1 VTPADLAESI
11 LSAVRRA
18 VESGA
23 LAVEVP
29 AKVTVERPK
38 QREHGDYATNIAL
51 QLAKPAGKPPREV
64 ALILKAEI
72 EQLDGVAQVE
82 IAGPGFLNLRLAEDA
97 LGELA
102 RTIVVRGD
110 AYGRSDAGGKAKVNL
125 EFVSANPTGPMHVG
139 HARWAAAGDA
149 LGRLFEATGF
159 DVTREFYVNDAGAQ
173 TDKLA
178 ISLYVR
184 ALQATG
190 HDVTFPDDGYHGDYI
205 VETAATIAA
214 DHPELLHEPSDQ
226 AIEVFKAEGLS
237 RLLGEIQR
245 SLAAFDVAFDV
256 WFSERSL
263 HESGEIDK
271 ALGRLRE
278 QGHVYDD
285 GGAVWLR
292 TTDFRDDKDRVLVRS
307 DGTPTYF
314 AADCAYYL
322 DKRERGAD
330 KVVIV
335 LGADHDGY
343 VGRYRALVACYGDD
357 PDQTLDILIG
367 QLVNLTR
374 HGEPVKMSKRAGTFV
389 AFDDLVEWVG
399 KDAARYS
406 LVRSSIDSALD
417 LELDLISRQDPENP
431 VFYVQYAH
439 ARLSSLQRNAADMGV
454 ELGDVA
460 TIDVGRLAHERE
472 SDLLRALGEFPRV
485 VTGAADLRQPHRVAR
500 YLEELAGIYHRF
512 YDACRVLPRADADP
526 TDDERELT
534 RARLLLC
541 EATRT
546 VLANG
551 LGLLG
556 VSAPQ
561 RM

>member
-18 VESGA
+18 VDSGA
-23 LAVEVP
+23 LAVAVP
-29 AKVTVERPK
+29 AKATVERPK

-64 ALILKAEI
+64 ASILKTELEREPGI
-72 EQLDGVAQVE
+72 REVE
-82 IAGPGFLNLRLAEDA
+82 VAGPGFLNLRLAEDA

-149 LGRLFEATGF
+149 LGRLFEATGY

-184 ALQATG
+184 ALQASG

-205 VETAATIAA
+205 AETAAAIVA
-214 DHPELLHEPSDQ
+214 DHPEVLHEPSDQ
-226 AIEVFKAEGLS
+226 GLEVIKTEGLS

-271 ALGRLRE
+271 ALTRLRE

-357 PDQTLDILIG
+357 PDETLDILIG

-417 LELDLISRQDPENP
+417 LELDLITKHDPENP
-431 VFYVQYAH
+431 VFYVQMAH
-439 ARLSSLQRNAADMGV
+439 ARIAGILRNAADLGV
-454 ELGDVA
+454 ELGDVT

-485 VTGAADLRQPHRVAR
+485 VSGAADLRQPHRVAR
-500 YLEELAGIYHRF
+500 YLEELAGIFHRF
-512 YDACRVLPRADADP
+512 YDACRVLPRVDAEP

-556 VSAPQ
+556 VTAPQ